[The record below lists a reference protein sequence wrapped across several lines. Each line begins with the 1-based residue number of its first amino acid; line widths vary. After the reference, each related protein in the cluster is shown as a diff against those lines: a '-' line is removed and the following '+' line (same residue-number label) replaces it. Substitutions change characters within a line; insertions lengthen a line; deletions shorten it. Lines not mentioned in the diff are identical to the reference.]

1 MLRITVEIESM
12 NANLPAGTYYIS
24 LAQPLA
30 NLVAAALE
38 PDLQNSLAA
47 NRLLP
52 LTGERTV
59 LRALAPPSASRRVWE
74 GR

>member
-1 MLRITVEIESM
+1 MDVS
-12 NANLPAGTYYIS
+12 LPAGTYYVS

-38 PDLQNSLAA
+38 PDSQNSLVA

-52 LTGERTV
+52 LTEERTV
-59 LRALAPPSASRRVWE
+59 LRAIAPPAASLRVWE
-74 GR
+74 NQ

>member
-1 MLRITVEIESM
+1 M
-12 NANLPAGTYYIS
+12 NASLAAGTFYIS

-38 PDLQNSLAA
+38 PDSQSSLAA

-52 LTGERTV
+52 LAADGTL
-59 LRALAPPSASRRVWE
+59 LRAISPPAASLQVWE
-74 GR
+74 ER

>member
-1 MLRITVEIESM
+1 MSACRLV
-12 NANLPAGTYYIS
+12 PFYIS

-30 NLVAAALE
+30 NLIAAALE
-38 PDLQNSLAA
+38 PDSQNSLAA

-52 LTGERTV
+52 LTEDRTV
-59 LRALAPPSASRRVWE
+59 LRALTPPVAARRVWE